1 MAKTQVFTTVASLQN
16 HLSEVAKKS
25 TVGFVPTMG
34 ALHSGHVS
42 LVKASSKQCDFTV
55 VSIFVNPTQFNNS
68 SDLEKYPRDFDKD
81 ISLLEAS
88 GGAIV
93 FAPTVDEMYPEG
105 HQPKRMELGRVAN
118 IMEGEFRPG
127 HFDGVVEVVYRFL
140 EIVNPT
146 HTYFGEKDLQQLSIV
161 RHMVKEFNLP
171 VEVVGCETHRLEG
184 GLAASSRNERLTK
197 DQKEKA
203 LILYQSL
210 DRVRAEKESYGPRE
224 AREKIKEWFQD
235 SELELEYI
243 EFVDA
248 TTFEDVTEWT
258 VHTHGC
264 IAAFAGQVRLLD
276 NISMV

>member
-1 MAKTQVFTTVASLQN
+1 M
-16 HLSEVAKKS
+16 
-25 TVGFVPTMG
+25 
-34 ALHSGHVS
+34 
-42 LVKASSKQCDFTV
+42 
-55 VSIFVNPTQFNNS
+55 
-68 SDLEKYPRDFDKD
+68 
-81 ISLLEAS
+81 
-88 GGAIV
+88 
-93 FAPTVDEMYPEG
+93 
-105 HQPKRMELGRVAN
+105 
-118 IMEGEFRPG
+118 
-127 HFDGVVEVVYRFL
+127 
-140 EIVNPT
+140 
-146 HTYFGEKDLQQLSIV
+146 
-161 RHMVKEFNLP
+161 
-171 VEVVGCETHRLEG
+171 EVVGCETHRLEG